1 MNMNTKKRI
10 FNLRGIAPDYP
21 RIPHLDKNISKMT
34 HDDILS
40 DNAIVYPIE
49 GYVQE
54 KIDGANL
61 GVSWYK
67 NGPIVRNRSNI
78 LKKGYSKIH
87 TPAKEQFKSTWNWVH
102 ENRKDIQLISEIVM
116 SEITIYGEWMVA
128 QHSIAYNKLPDWFI
142 AYDIW
147 VVADNKFLSPSK
159 VDELLSKTSI
169 SYIKPYKVTLNN
181 VSDVIRWAEM
191 KSDYTNGIREGI
203 VIKTVE
209 GDFVKDTYKVVNRH
223 FDRREDFNDKLI
235 KNKRKI

>member
-1 MNMNTKKRI
+1 MNTKKRI

-21 RIPHLDKNISKMT
+21 RIPHLDKSISKMT
-34 HDDILS
+34 HDDIIS
-40 DNAIVYPIE
+40 DNIISYPLI

-67 NGPIVRNRSNI
+67 NGPIVRNRNNI
-78 LKKGYSKIH
+78 LKKGYSKIY

-102 ENRKDIQLISEIVM
+102 DNRKDIQFVSKKVM

-128 QHSIAYNKLPDWFI
+128 QHSINYNKLPSWFI

-147 VVADNKFLSPSK
+147 VVEDNKFLSPSK
-159 VDELLSKTSI
+159 VDEILSETNI
-169 SYIKPYKVTLNN
+169 SYIKPYKVTFNN
-181 VSDVIRWAEM
+181 IEDVIRWSEM
-191 KSDYTNGIREGI
+191 KSDFTYGVREGI

-209 GDFVKDTYKVVNRH
+209 GDFIKDVYKVVNKH
-223 FDRREDFNDKLI
+223 FNRRENFNDSLI
-235 KNKRKI
+235 RNKIYKN